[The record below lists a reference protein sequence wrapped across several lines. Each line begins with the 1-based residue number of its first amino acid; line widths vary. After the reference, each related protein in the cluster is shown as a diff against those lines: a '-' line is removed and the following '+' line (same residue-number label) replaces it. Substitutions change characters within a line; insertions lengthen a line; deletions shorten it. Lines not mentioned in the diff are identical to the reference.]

1 MITTTAK
8 WVIIAFGIFIICA
21 GIIMLVTPNRARH
34 TLRKAAST
42 NFINYAEITLRMI
55 PATALILYADFSK
68 YPLFFKLFGWTML
81 VTSIILYFIPRKI
94 HFNFASKCADI
105 LKPLYFQIISPFAF
119 LFGVA
124 LIYSVI

>member
-1 MITTTAK
+1 MITVSK
-8 WVIIAFGIFIICA
+8 WIIIAFGIFFICT
-21 GIIMLVTPNRARH
+21 GIVMLVAPNRARQ

-55 PATALILYADFSK
+55 PAAALILYADFSK

-81 VTSIILYFIPRKI
+81 ITSIILYFIPRKI
-94 HFNFASKCADI
+94 HFNFASMCADI

-119 LFGVA
+119 LFGAA